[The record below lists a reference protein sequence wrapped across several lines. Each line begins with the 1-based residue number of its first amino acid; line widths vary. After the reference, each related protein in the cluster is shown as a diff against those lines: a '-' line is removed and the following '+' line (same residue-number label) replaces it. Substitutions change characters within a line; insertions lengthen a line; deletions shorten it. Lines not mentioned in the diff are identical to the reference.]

1 VTGIRA
7 AREPGADRCTDRDW
21 DPAQWPATPR
31 RCPPRRRPPAVTGMK
46 FRSMWMIHAR
56 VRVRRC
62 VRVRVRV
69 RVDTGVCARARA
81 SMCAG
86 ARVCGLPHKNG
97 VGTLFPDLSLGDLQC
112 FIGSCKAHCRS
123 FRMASFSK
131 EQCSLDHFYYCVKL
145 GQPSR
150 RN

>member
-1 VTGIRA
+1 MASDSPPLPSSPPPSRRDGDEIQVNVDDSCACARA
-7 AREPGADRCTDRDW
+7 SMRAR
-21 DPAQWPATPR
+21 
-31 RCPPRRRPPAVTGMK
+31 
-46 FRSMWMIHAR
+46 AR
-56 VRVRRC
+56 A
-62 VRVRVRV
+62 VRVRV